1 MGGGENLPAPSDV
14 RRYSVASS
22 KVCVCHK
29 ASMHLPL
36 LNPISINCIWHYEFI
51 SWNIYSEY
59 FIRKQNPLK
68 FNQIQLQ
75 ENLAVFNIS
84 PKNNKSN
91 NEITLI
97 RNIKY
102 KMVFLD
108 IKWLFKNFNPNLY
121 FYHVINQQF
130 KTNSW
135 CWNGYIHTASTCAS
149 LTGLEA
155 EDPVAGTGWPA
166 VVLRGALLV
175 LGVPDGPAVAPSLLV
190 VFTLDMWS
198 CRIKYH
204 FII

>member
-1 MGGGENLPAPSDV
+1 MSSFHETYTLNTLYEN
-14 RRYSVASS
+14 
-22 KVCVCHK
+22 KT
-29 ASMHLPL
+29 
-36 LNPISINCIWHYEFI
+36 
-51 SWNIYSEY
+51 
-59 FIRKQNPLK
+59 PLK

-130 KTNSW
+130 KTNS
-135 CWNGYIHTASTCAS
+135 
-149 LTGLEA
+149 
-155 EDPVAGTGWPA
+155 
-166 VVLRGALLV
+166 
-175 LGVPDGPAVAPSLLV
+175 
-190 VFTLDMWS
+190 
-198 CRIKYH
+198 
-204 FII
+204 